1 MKDKWYK
8 SRRMWSAI
16 IVAASGVSMILVQA
30 DVYSAG
36 LHVQIGQIV
45 GALGGS
51 LGVGVS
57 WMKPKAVQKKK
68 RRK

>member
-1 MKDKWYK
+1 MEKWYK

-30 DVYSAG
+30 DVIAMSMH
-36 LHVQIGQIV
+36 LQIGQLVAAI
-45 GALGGS
+45 GGS
-51 LGVGVS
+51 MGVSVS
-57 WMKPKAVQKKK
+57 WMKPKAVKKKK